1 MPIEILI
8 VDDSHF
14 FRKRLCELF
23 EGHPD
28 IRVVATAVNGEDA
41 LVKVEAH
48 RPDLI
53 TMDYEMP
60 VMDGVTAVRR
70 IMDRYPTPILMIS
83 ALTYKGASVTLEAL
97 EAGALDFVAKLGSDG
112 SNPFLNK
119 KFLCEQVLHL
129 VSSSRT
135 RPVFTLPTSQK
146 IKIDVKQTSCELVV
160 IGASTG
166 GPVAVQELLSKLP
179 GDFPVPI
186 IVAIHMPENFTQA
199 YANRLARN
207 CNIDVKEAEDQD
219 QLIPGRALIAP
230 GGKLL
235 KICKG
240 HMGFVT
246 LERKKKEFNF
256 SPSVDYLFESAASSY
271 SNKVLAIV
279 LTGMGSDGR
288 IGARKLHLK
297 EATIWAQDEKSSVI
311 YGMPGA
317 IAKDK
322 LANQVLNIDE
332 MVLGLK
338 SLNG

>member
-1 MPIEILI
+1 MPIKILI
-8 VDDSHF
+8 VDDSQF

-23 EGHPD
+23 EGHPG
-28 IRVVATAVNGEDA
+28 ICVVATAVNGEEA
-41 LVKVEAH
+41 LAKVEAH

-70 IMDRYPTPILMIS
+70 IMGRYPTPILMIS
-83 ALTYKGASVTLEAL
+83 ALTYEGASVTLDAL
-97 EAGALDFVAKLGSDG
+97 EAGALDFVAKLGNDG
-112 SNPFLNK
+112 SNPFLEK
-119 KFLCEQVLHL
+119 KLLCEQVLQL
-129 VSSSRT
+129 VSSSKAG
-135 RPVFTLPTSQK
+135 PVHTFPTSQK
-146 IKIDVKQTSCELVV
+146 IKVDIKQTPCELVV

-179 GDFPVPI
+179 GDFPLPI
-186 IVAIHMPENFTQA
+186 VVAIHMPENFTQA
-199 YANRLARN
+199 YANRLASS
-207 CNIDVKEAEDQD
+207 CNIEVKEAEDQD

-235 KICKG
+235 KIGKKY
-240 HMGFVT
+240 MGFVT

-256 SPSVDYLFESAASSY
+256 SPSVDYLFESAANSY
-271 SNKVLAIV
+271 SQKVLAIV

-288 IGARKLHLK
+288 IGARKLHQK
-297 EATIWAQDEKSSVI
+297 KATIWAQDEESSLI
-311 YGMPGA
+311 YGMPSV

-322 LANQVLNIDE
+322 LASQVLNIDE